1 MYDFKHRQGSIIKIC
16 RALITSVSL
25 PCYDKYTWSLGVSG
39 QSAAVPRSRNNSDW
53 QLIHPNSPVENV
65 REVA

>member
-1 MYDFKHRQGSIIKIC
+1 MYDFKHRQWSIIKIC

-25 PCYDKYTWSLGVSG
+25 PCYDKCTWLLGVAG